1 MTRVLPGLA
10 LAAAVLAA
18 ALASPLPARSGAPE
32 WRPIPDADL
41 LVIDTSRGRMTVQLR
56 PDFAPLAVER
66 ILRLA
71 REGVYDGLQFHRVIP
86 GFVAQTGNP
95 NNRDGG
101 VSAHPDLPPEFIF
114 RTPGFRT
121 PGFRTHGQGFA
132 AARRSAEGA
141 EGFLGVN
148 PIVLDGHGRGW
159 GAYCTGTA
167 GMGRQEGVRTANS
180 EIFFMLAP
188 ARRLDHD
195 YTVWGQ
201 VVEGLD
207 VLAAIAPGE
216 PPAAPDRM
224 IRVRPAAD
232 LPAIERPRLE
242 ILDVQGPAFSRRLA
256 EARRARGADLGLC
269 DLSVPVRTRAGP

>member
-1 MTRVLPGLA
+1 MMSPAR
-10 LAAAVLAA
+10 LAALVLAFACLGGA
-18 ALASPLPARSGAPE
+18 APSTARAE
-32 WRPIPDADL
+32 AADWVPVRDEAL
-41 LVIDTSRGRMTVQLR
+41 LVIDTSRGRLTVLLR

-71 REGVYDGLQFHRVIP
+71 REGVYDGLLFHRVIP

-95 NNRDGG
+95 DNRDGG
-101 VSAHPDLPPEFIF
+101 VSAHPDLPPEFTF
-114 RTPGFRT
+114 RTAAG
-121 PGFRTHGQGFA
+121 GFA
-132 AARRSAEGA
+132 AARRTAEGS
-141 EGFLGVN
+141 EGFLGVS
-148 PIVLDGHGRGW
+148 PVVLDGKGRGW
-159 GAYCTGTA
+159 GAYCTGVA
-167 GMGRQEGVRTANS
+167 GMGRQEGVRTANA

-224 IRVRPAAD
+224 IRVRPAVD
-232 LPAIERPRLE
+232 LPPKERPHLE
-242 ILDVQGPAFSRRLA
+242 VMDPAGPAFARSLA
-256 EARRARGADLGLC
+256 EARRTRGADLGLC
-269 DLSVPVRTRAGP
+269 DLSVPARPRTGSR

>member
-18 ALASPLPARSGAPE
+18 GLASPLPAHSAALE
-32 WRPIPDADL
+32 WRPIPDAEL

-114 RTPGFRT
+114 RTPGFL
-121 PGFRTHGQGFA
+121 THGQGFA
-132 AARRSAEGA
+132 AARRSAEGS

-148 PIVLDGHGRGW
+148 PVVLDGRGRGW

-216 PPAAPDRM
+216 PPTAPDRM

-232 LPAIERPRLE
+232 LPAIERPQLE
-242 ILDVQGPAFSRRLA
+242 ALDVQGPAFSRRLA
-256 EARRARGADLGLC
+256 KARRARGADLGLC

>member
-1 MTRVLPGLA
+1 MTRLLPGLA

-18 ALASPLPARSGAPE
+18 GLASPPPARAEVSE
-32 WRPIPDADL
+32 WRSIPDADL

-101 VSAHPDLPPEFIF
+101 VSVHPDLPPEFIF
-114 RTPGFRT
+114 RTPG
-121 PGFRTHGQGFA
+121 QGFA
-132 AARRSAEGA
+132 AARRSTEGA

-148 PIVLDGHGRGW
+148 PVVLDGRGRGW

-216 PPAAPDRM
+216 PPGVPDRM

-232 LPAIERPRLE
+232 LPAAQRPRLE
-242 ILDVQGPAFSRRLA
+242 VLDVQGPAFSRRLA
-256 EARRARGADLGLC
+256 EARRVRAADLGLC